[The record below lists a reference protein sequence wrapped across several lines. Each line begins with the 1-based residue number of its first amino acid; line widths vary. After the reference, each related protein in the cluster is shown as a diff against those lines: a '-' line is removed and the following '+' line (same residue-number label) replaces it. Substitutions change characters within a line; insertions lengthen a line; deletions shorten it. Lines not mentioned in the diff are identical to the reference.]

1 MQTQTSYASI
11 FGAGKTQAQNFKIL
25 KEKKFRQQELSRYFK
40 PQAAKQ
46 LEDWLLVNDDEGFL
60 QRAFVGI
67 SEMHTVI
74 KNLEAP
80 GTTNKN
86 FYSGAQVNQKVPRF
100 DKLTMN
106 VKYAKEFRAKS
117 LGRPDPKS
125 NFQQASH
132 ISNILYK
139 NYRRAFEAP

>member
-1 MQTQTSYASI
+1 MW
-11 FGAGKTQAQNFKIL
+11 
-25 KEKKFRQQELSRYFK
+25 
-40 PQAAKQ
+40 
-46 LEDWLLVNDDEGFL
+46 LEVNTDQSFL

-80 GTTNKN
+80 VTTNKN
-86 FYSGAQVNQKVPRF
+86 FYNGEKSNQKVPRF
-100 DKLTMN
+100 DKIAMS

-125 NFQQASH
+125 NF
-132 ISNILYK
+132 
-139 NYRRAFEAP
+139 